1 MPPTSRGSRPN
12 DAMDLGPHAAYIWS
26 AYGVVAVTLSALIG
40 WLVTDGR
47 RQQRLIEGI
56 EARGS
61 GGTRSRR

>member
-1 MPPTSRGSRPN
+1 
-12 DAMDLGPHAAYIWS
+12 MDLGLHAAYIWS